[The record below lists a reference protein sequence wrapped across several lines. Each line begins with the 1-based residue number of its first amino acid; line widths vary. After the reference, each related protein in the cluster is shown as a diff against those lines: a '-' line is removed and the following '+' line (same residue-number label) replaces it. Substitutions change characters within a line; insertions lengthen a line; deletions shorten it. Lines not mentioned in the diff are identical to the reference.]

1 MSQNVERVSGNLR
14 KMIESGAPEDDITN
28 YLKQEGFNRDTFVRA
43 VDLSKK
49 SGGRTAEFGF
59 GRALAQGLTFGAADE
74 LEARA
79 RALAGQG
86 TYEENLAALNIAKQK
101 YEQES
106 PVASTV
112 GQLVGGLPYAFVP
125 FLGQARL
132 AQMATQAGRAGR
144 AALTTA
150 PSVVAG
156 TTTGA
161 LTAAGEAD
169 PGQRLAAA
177 TGGATTG
184 GIVGAVAP
192 GATKVAG
199 AIGGKVVDVTSGIPG
214 VQRAGQAIGAATGQT
229 IDAAKRA
236 QEKLL
241 EAIYRDQ
248 GTPGSLAMD
257 IFRSRTSGKPLGIV
271 DVGGENV
278 RSLGDIV
285 QKYPGTTR
293 QTARLALEER
303 GAEQAQRIKGDIN
316 RYLAEFQ
323 DPFEFSAQVATRQKE
338 TSAPLYRAAYDYG
351 VVDDPRIADFLKLP
365 QFKKASKEAKD
376 LLEAE
381 GREMDLTRPTVEV
394 LDQIKRGLDV
404 LIEKETDAVTGKV
417 TQLGKV
423 YRDKKN
429 EFLRTID
436 DAVPEYGQARKAFA
450 GDAEIIDA
458 TRRGQDFM
466 KLSPDAAKREFN
478 KLNPSEAEA
487 YRIGAIDALRQKID
501 TAKDSADMRKRIF
514 GSQAER
520 DRIKVLFPDEDSFR
534 AFERNMS
541 LEASMRSTQEKIL
554 GNSATMQRQLAAQG
568 LEADTTFIGQMIE
581 QGPVKGTLG
590 YLRAQ
595 GQGVA
600 GQTAEELGKLLFKL
614 GDPRANVQALRQ
626 LSAYERYLL
635 DEAAKRAAGTAG
647 AVSLVPGLI
656 E

>member
-1 MSQNVERVSGNLR
+1 
-14 KMIESGAPEDDITN
+14 
-28 YLKQEGFNRDTFVRA
+28 
-43 VDLSKK
+43 
-49 SGGRTAEFGF
+49 
-59 GRALAQGLTFGAADE
+59 
-74 LEARA
+74 
-79 RALAGQG
+79 
-86 TYEENLAALNIAKQK
+86 
-101 YEQES
+101 
-106 PVASTV
+106 
-112 GQLVGGLPYAFVP
+112 
-125 FLGQARL
+125 
-132 AQMATQAGRAGR
+132 
-144 AALTTA
+144 
-150 PSVVAG
+150 
-156 TTTGA
+156 
-161 LTAAGEAD
+161 
-169 PGQRLAAA
+169 
-177 TGGATTG
+177 
-184 GIVGAVAP
+184 
-192 GATKVAG
+192 
-199 AIGGKVVDVTSGIPG
+199 
-214 VQRAGQAIGAATGQT
+214 
-229 IDAAKRA
+229 
-236 QEKLL
+236 
-241 EAIYRDQ
+241 
-248 GTPGSLAMD
+248 
-257 IFRSRTSGKPLGIV
+257 
-271 DVGGENV
+271 
-278 RSLGDIV
+278 
-285 QKYPGTTR
+285 
-293 QTARLALEER
+293 
-303 GAEQAQRIKGDIN
+303 
-316 RYLAEFQ
+316 
-323 DPFEFSAQVATRQKE
+323 
-338 TSAPLYRAAYDYG
+338 
-351 VVDDPRIADFLKLP
+351 
-365 QFKKASKEAKD
+365 
-376 LLEAE
+376 
-381 GREMDLTRPTVEV
+381 LTRPTVEV

-568 LEADTTFIGQMIE
+568 LEESPTFIGQMIE
-581 QGPVKGTLG
+581 QGPIKGTLG